1 MQVSTKMYVVTVVIE
16 TWENEKKKHTPSR
29 GVFLV
34 GLCQLQDVSAL
45 NFFSLNYH
53 RFLVWPVIVKNRCA
67 PIL

>member
-16 TWENEKKKHTPSR
+16 TWETEKKKTHPFWS
-29 GVFLV
+29 VFLV

-45 NFFSLNYH
+45 NLLSLNHH